1 MGNPIRQAVILA
13 GGRGTRLGKLTRS
26 LPKPLVEVAGTPF
39 LSHLLDL
46 IRGEGIEE
54 VLVLTGYLG
63 EKIRDYVGD
72 GSKWGL
78 EITCSQTSS
87 EDDTGLRLAEV
98 SDRLKS
104 RFLLI
109 YSDVYWPLPLEK
121 MARSFDENPQ
131 VLALVAAYTNREG
144 ITRKNLRVNE
154 ANNVQLYDK
163 TRIGAGLTHVDS
175 GYLLCRREIVDYF
188 PSGNF
193 SLEETVY
200 PRLVQDGRM
209 AAFPTEQRHFSIDTP
224 EKIESAE
231 IFFDSGRTV
240 FIDRDGTINRSAARL
255 DYIRTWEAFEFLE
268 GAVEGI
274 RTLKKKG
281 FRVIVVTNQ
290 AGIARGEMSLEQVD
304 EIHEKMKEALNRAG
318 APVDAVYTCPH
329 GWDDGC
335 FCRKPSPGLLY
346 RAANELAFDMSH
358 AVLIGDQP
366 TDLEAAER
374 AGIPGIQVTEEYSLL
389 DVCKS
394 QISSY
399 ANGS

>member
-1 MGNPIRQAVILA
+1 MPGDVKQAVILA
-13 GGRGTRLGKLTRS
+13 GGKGTRLGGLTRYR
-26 LPKPLVEVAGTPF
+26 PKPMIEVAGKPF
-39 LSHLLDL
+39 LCHLLTL
-46 IRGEGIEE
+46 LRQRGIKE
-54 VLVLTGYLG
+54 VLLLTGFLG
-63 EKIRDYVGD
+63 ESILDYIGN
-72 GSKWGL
+72 GERWGL
-78 EITCSQTSS
+78 NVTYSHTPV
-87 EDDTGLRLAEV
+87 EDKTGRRLASV
-98 SDRLKS
+98 VDRFDGE
-104 RFLLI
+104 FLLM
-109 YSDVYWPLPLEK
+109 YADVYWPLPLER
-121 MARSFDENPQ
+121 MAKSFDENPQ
-131 VLALVAAYTNREG
+131 ALALVAAYTNRER
-144 ITRKNLRVNE
+144 ITRNNLRVDE
-154 ANNVQLYDK
+154 ADNVQLYDK
-163 TRIGAGLTHVDS
+163 TRRGAGLTHVDS

-188 PSGNF
+188 PPGNF
-193 SLEETVY
+193 SLEEAVY

-240 FIDRDGTINRSAARL
+240 FIDRDGTINRSAARW
-255 DYIRTWEAFEFLE
+255 DYIRSWEAFEFLE

-346 RAANELAFDMSH
+346 RAANELAFDLSH

-394 QISSY
+394 QISPY
-399 ANGS
+399 ANDR

>member
-1 MGNPIRQAVILA
+1 MGNPIRQAVVLA

-26 LPKPLVEVAGTPF
+26 LPKPLVDVAGAPF
-39 LSHLLDL
+39 LSHLLEL
-46 IRGEGIEE
+46 IQGEGIDG

-63 EKIRDYVGD
+63 EKIQDYVGD

-78 EITCSQTSS
+78 EIACSQTSI
-87 EDDTGLRLAEV
+87 EDDTGRRLAEV

-121 MARSFDENPQ
+121 MAKSFDENPQ
-131 VLALVAAYTNREG
+131 ALALVVAYTNREG
-144 ITRKNLRVNE
+144 ITRNNLRVDE
-154 ANNVQLYDK
+154 ADNVQLYDK
-163 TRIGAGLTHVDS
+163 TRRGAGLTHVDS

-188 PSGNF
+188 PTGNF
-193 SLEETVY
+193 SLEEDVY

-224 EKIESAE
+224 EKIKTAE

-240 FIDRDGTINRSAARL
+240 FIDRDGTINRSAARW
-255 DYIRTWEAFEFLE
+255 DYIRSWEEFEFLE
-268 GAVEGI
+268 GAMEGI
-274 RTLKKKG
+274 RLLKRKG

-304 EIHEKMKEALNRAG
+304 EIHEKMREALNRAG

-335 FCRKPSPGLLY
+335 FCRKPSPGLLH
-346 RAANELAFDMSH
+346 RAANELAFDLSH

-374 AGIPGIQVTEEYSLL
+374 AGIPGIQVTEECSLL